1 MVELP
6 TDGASA
12 QVEGQFEEGAV
23 RVIVDRDRCEGN
35 AVCLGIAPDI
45 FDLDDEDYAVVK
57 TDPIPPDREQ
67 LAEQAI
73 AECPRAALLRGD

>member
-1 MVELP
+1 MVGHTQSQP
-6 TDGASA
+6 TFKED
-12 QVEGQFEEGAV
+12 AV
-23 RVIVDRDRCEGN
+23 RVIVDHDRCEGN

-57 TDPIPPDREQ
+57 TDPIPADREA

-73 AECPRAALLRGD
+73 AECPRAALLRED